1 MELDAA
7 AEYYG
12 SLWCDVLH
20 CADIQ
25 RWAACW
31 VPDSVF
37 TQEICRF
44 SIRLRLH
51 FTHACLFVFS
61 LQLFVTREL
70 TKDMD
75 MDVYNKMIAVQHNPK
90 FAHYFSPLVAN

>member
-1 MELDAA
+1 
-7 AEYYG
+7 
-12 SLWCDVLH
+12 
-20 CADIQ
+20 
-25 RWAACW
+25 
-31 VPDSVF
+31 
-37 TQEICRF
+37 
-44 SIRLRLH
+44 
-51 FTHACLFVFS
+51 